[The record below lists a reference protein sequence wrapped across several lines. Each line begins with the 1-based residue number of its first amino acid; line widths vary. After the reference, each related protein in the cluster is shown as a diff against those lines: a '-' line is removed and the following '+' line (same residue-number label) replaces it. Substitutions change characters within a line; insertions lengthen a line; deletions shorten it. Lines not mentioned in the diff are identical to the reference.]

1 MSDNNAKVR
10 HDKDQ
15 QRYLLD
21 IEGET
26 LGFAAYREDGDSLV
40 FTHTE
45 VDPSLEGQG
54 MGSVL
59 IRQSLDDARQRS
71 KRIVPVCGFVA
82 AYVKKHPDWNDII
95 DSPAQ

>member
-1 MSDNNAKVR
+1 MSENDAKVR
-10 HDKDQ
+10 HDEKQ
-15 QRYLLD
+15 QRYLLEID
-21 IEGET
+21 GKA
-26 LGFAAYREDGDSLV
+26 LGFAAYREDNGRLV

-59 IRQSLDDARQRS
+59 IRQSLDDARRRG

-82 AYVKKHPDWNDII
+82 AYIEKHRDWNDLI
-95 DSPAQ
+95 DAQ

>member
-1 MSDNNAKVR
+1 MSENDAKIR
-10 HDKDQ
+10 HDEKQ
-15 QRYLLD
+15 QRYLLEID
-21 IEGET
+21 GKT
-26 LGFAAYREDGDSLV
+26 LGFAAYREDNGRLV

-59 IRQSLDDARQRS
+59 IRQSLDDARRRG

-82 AYVKKHPDWNDII
+82 AYIEKHRDWNDLI
-95 DSPAQ
+95 DAQ